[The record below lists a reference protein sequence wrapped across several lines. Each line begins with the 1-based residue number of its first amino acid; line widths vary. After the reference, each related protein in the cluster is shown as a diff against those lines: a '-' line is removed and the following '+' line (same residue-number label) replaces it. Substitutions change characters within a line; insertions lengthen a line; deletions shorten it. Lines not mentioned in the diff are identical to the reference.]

1 LCLGATTVHGQ
12 VIISANVG
20 WEGVGD
26 GTLLSSVNTYR
37 SYSQQGRQESPSP
50 LIVTIGAT
58 AWAGNYI
65 SDNVGW
71 EGGSDGIL
79 LSSVKNYRSYS
90 QQGRQDHPHH

>member
-1 LCLGATTVHGQ
+1 VQLYGQ

-20 WEGVGD
+20 LEGGGN

-58 AWAGNYI
+58 TRHVHTRMAGALVVY
-65 SDNVGW
+65 
-71 EGGSDGIL
+71 GGEDSSIIL
-79 LSSVKNYRSYS
+79 IINTI
-90 QQGRQDHPHH
+90 GANW